1 MLIKNGRI
9 IDPKSKRDEVVDIL
23 IAEDI
28 IKRIDKNINK
38 EKDEIIID
46 AEGKI
51 IAPGLI
57 DVHVH
62 FREPGFTYKE
72 DIISGGKAA
81 VSGGFTTVVCM
92 ANTNPAVDNVE
103 TLKYINDLAKYSP
116 INILQTATIT
126 KGLKGT
132 EIVNME

>member
-1 MLIKNGRI
+1 MIIKNGRI
-9 IDPKSKRDEVVDIL
+9 IDPGSKRDEIADIL
-23 IAEDI
+23 IEDGII
-28 IKRIDKNINK
+28 IKIQKNIVK
-38 EKDEIIID
+38 ENDAIID

-72 DIISGGKAA
+72 DVVSGSNAA
-81 VSGGFTTVVCM
+81 ARGGFTTVVCM
-92 ANTNPAVDNVE
+92 ANTNPVVDNME
-103 TLKYINDLAKYSP
+103 TLKYINDLIKQSP

-126 KGLKGT
+126 KGLDRKS
-132 EIVNME
+132 VV